1 MLKIYLSGTTGEIE
15 YRRYFHD
22 RFDDSSIIKLIDP
35 IEELTKLLFNHNIVV
50 GDVIKTSPIV
60 SNQIKKEIV
69 ESDKN
74 GIKNCDILVAY
85 MRKFTAGTL
94 MEIMYSYNINRLT
107 FIINPGL
114 IFKDDI
120 WLSYHVSKM
129 FNTIDDCCKYL
140 IDFELEKN
148 TLT

>member
-35 IEELTKLLFNHNIVV
+35 IEDSKKLLLNHNIVV

-74 GIKNCDILVAY
+74 GIKDCDILVA
-85 MRKFTAGTL
+85 
-94 MEIMYSYNINRLT
+94 
-107 FIINPGL
+107 
-114 IFKDDI
+114 
-120 WLSYHVSKM
+120 
-129 FNTIDDCCKYL
+129 
-140 IDFELEKN
+140 
-148 TLT
+148 